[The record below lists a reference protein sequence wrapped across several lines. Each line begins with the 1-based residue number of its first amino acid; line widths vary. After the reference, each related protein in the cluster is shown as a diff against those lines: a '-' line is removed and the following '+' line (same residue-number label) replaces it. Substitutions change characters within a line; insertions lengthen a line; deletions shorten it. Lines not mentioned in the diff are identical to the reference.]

1 MSQMPDRQEQ
11 IRLVHAQFIRQV
23 VETCQNPERRRELES
38 LLQGAEQQGWV
49 ALVGAVR
56 RISRGERGPM
66 VFAGLDE
73 EDQVIAVAILLGL
86 QDPRTLPD
94 PAKAQDPSLAAPG
107 LAHMIHAAA
116 HGNAQALI
124 LIGNMAD
131 QMLKA
136 GGDLGRL
143 SGVIRPLIDGERN
156 PGRLCRGMDARGE
169 QLVHDILAELGRLE
183 GGGREPEKAPEPP
196 DQGDASGQG

>member
-1 MSQMPDRQEQ
+1 MPQMPDRQEQ

-23 VETCQNPERRRELES
+23 VETCQNRERRRELES
-38 LLQGAEQQGWV
+38 VLQGAEQQGWV

-56 RISRGERGPM
+56 RIARGERSPTL
-66 VFAGLDE
+66 FAGLDE
-73 EDQVIAVAILLGL
+73 EDQVIAEAILLGL

-94 PAKAQDPSLAAPG
+94 PAKAQDPGLAAPG

-131 QMLKA
+131 QMRKV

-143 SGVIRPLIDGERN
+143 SGIIRPMIDGERD

-169 QLVHDILAELGRLE
+169 QLVQDILAELGRLE
-183 GGGREPEKAPEPP
+183 GEPP
-196 DQGDASGQG
+196 LDSQGGH

>member
-1 MSQMPDRQEQ
+1 MPQMPDRHEQ

-23 VETCQNPERRRELES
+23 VETCQNRERRRELETV
-38 LLQGAEQQGWV
+38 LQGAEQQGWV

-66 VFAGLDE
+66 VFTGLDE
-73 EDQVIAVAILLGL
+73 EDQVIATAILLGL

-131 QMLKA
+131 QMLKV
-136 GGDLGRL
+136 GGDLGACPGS
-143 SGVIRPLIDGERN
+143 SGR
-156 PGRLCRGMDARGE
+156 
-169 QLVHDILAELGRLE
+169 
-183 GGGREPEKAPEPP
+183 
-196 DQGDASGQG
+196 